1 MENPESLEEGL
12 IAKSS
17 LAQPNP
23 VIVTNEVGERS
34 GFPESDNSSAATP
47 VVVLS
52 TLVAIC
58 GSFDYGCSTSE
69 SLEEGLIPNPPL
81 LKPRPMITNEI
92 GNGSGMYESDPSTT
106 PAVVFST
113 LVAICGSFTYGCAVG
128 YSSPAESG
136 MRADLGLSVTEY
148 SVFGSVLTFGGIIG
162 SLVNGKIADLTGRR
176 GAMWLSELFCI
187 VGWLAIAFS
196 KDAWSL
202 YLGRCSIGIGLALIA
217 YVIPIYIAEI
227 TPKNIQGA
235 FTATSQFLI
244 MSGMSVMYLV
254 GTVVSWRALALIAAV
269 PCLLQVVGLFFIP
282 ESPRWLDYT
291 QTFEKDSKAG
301 IFDLF
306 QQRYAYSLSVG
317 VGLMVMQPFVGSA
330 AIAYY
335 ASYIFAA
342 ADLSTDIGSISMAII
357 QASTIG
363 MGLSLTIIALAFGL
377 QDTHLWNEA
386 TPVLVYVGIMGFS
399 IAFAL
404 GMAGL
409 PSVIMAEIFSIN
421 IKGSAGSLEHFLFSG
436 SFALPLSCSL
446 HFWCR
451 RPRDEHPKKFK
462 YQLQRFQHSLFIR
475 HGRITKCHNVR
486 DISYKHQRLS
496 RKPGDFTPQLQQ
508 LDRTF
513 SIFWVICAAAVAFVA
528 FLVPE
533 TKGRTL
539 EEIQIS
545 ITKL

>member
-1 MENPESLEEGL
+1 ME
-12 IAKSS
+12 
-17 LAQPNP
+17 
-23 VIVTNEVGERS
+23 
-34 GFPESDNSSAATP
+34 
-47 VVVLS
+47 
-52 TLVAIC
+52 
-58 GSFDYGCSTSE
+58 TSE

-81 LKPRPMITNEI
+81 LEPTPMITNEI
-92 GNGSGMYESDPSTT
+92 GNGSGMCESDPSTT

-113 LVAICGSFTYGCAVG
+113 LVAMCGSFTYGCAVG
-128 YSSPAESG
+128 YSSAAESG
-136 MRADLGLSVTEY
+136 MRADLGLSVTE
-148 SVFGSVLTFGGIIG
+148 
-162 SLVNGKIADLTGRR
+162 
-176 GAMWLSELFCI
+176 
-187 VGWLAIAFS
+187 
-196 KDAWSL
+196 DAWSL

-227 TPKNIQGA
+227 TPKNIRGA
-235 FTATSQFLI
+235 FTATNQFLI
-244 MSGMSVMYLV
+244 VSGMSVMYLV
-254 GTVVSWRALALIAAV
+254 GTIVSWRALALIAAV

-282 ESPRWLDYT
+282 ESPRWLAKIGKEKELETTLQCLRGKTADISMESADIRDCT

-306 QQRYAYSLSVG
+306 QRRYAYSLSVG

-335 ASYIFAA
+335 ASYIIAA

-357 QASTIG
+357 QLPAIGASVLLTDRFGRRPLLLASTIW

-409 PSVIMAEIFSIN
+409 PSVIMAEIFPIN
-421 IKGSAGSLEHFLFSG
+421 IKGSAGSLVILLHNCSNWIVTYTFHFMME
-436 SFALPLSCSL
+436 
-446 HFWCR
+446 W
-451 RPRDEHPKKFK
+451 
-462 YQLQRFQHSLFIR
+462 
-475 HGRITKCHNVR
+475 
-486 DISYKHQRLS
+486 S
-496 RKPGDFTPQLQQ
+496 RTG
-508 LDRTF
+508 TF
-513 SIFWVICAAAVAFVA
+513 SIFWVICIAAVLFVA

-545 ITKL
+545 ITK